1 MAKTKKI
8 KAVKQETPAQR
19 LSGIIKSC
27 RQIMRKDKGMNGD
40 ADRLP
45 MLTWIM
51 FLKFLDDN
59 EQMQEVNA
67 QLEGKKYKPAIESPY
82 RWRDWAKD
90 TNLTGD
96 DLLNFISNEK
106 VTLSD
111 GKERTGLFYYLR
123 SLQSESGT
131 ERKDVIATAFKG
143 ISNRMIN
150 GYLLRDVVNK
160 IDGIHFT
167 NNEEINTLSHLYESI
182 LKEMRDASGDAG
194 EFYTPR
200 PVVRFMVEMLDP
212 KIGETVLDPAS
223 GTGGFLVEAFEHLKK
238 QVQTIEHKI
247 TLQKDSI
254 LGGEAKALPYLLCQ
268 MNLLLHG
275 LNYPK
280 IDSGNSLRTPLREI
294 GDNQRVDVI
303 LTNPPFGGEEEKG
316 ILNNFPDDRR
326 TTETA
331 ILFIQLILRK
341 LKRNLGDSVGGRAA
355 IVVPNTTLFYGNIT
369 KKIREDLLIKH
380 NLHTVVRLP
389 KGVFEPYTDIETNLL
404 FFDNNTPTEE
414 VFFFEVDLPDGKK
427 QFTKTFPMTY
437 EHISQYYSIIKERDT
452 NYPLAWKVLKADIL
466 KDPNINLDLKNPK
479 NEIIYLD
486 NPLEQFNK
494 VKESL
499 DKSMDRISKVKEIID
514 NNILRTNDFEWG
526 EFEIGELLDRN
537 KTQITLDEDETYKRI
552 RIQVKGRG
560 IVLRDQEVGH
570 KIGTKK
576 QFIVNEGQFVLSKID
591 ARYGA
596 FGIIP
601 EDCDGAIITG
611 NFWAY
616 DINEDLVYPKLLQLI
631 TRSQAFID
639 ACSNASTGATNRK
652 YLDEN
657 IFLRKKIS
665 IPRNIEIQ
673 KVISASLEELYKHV
687 SISEKSLQ
695 SDLETLPTLFQS
707 SLIHLFGRTFE

>member
-1 MAKTKKI
+1 MAKTKKT

-200 PVVRFMVEMLDP
+200 PVVRFMVEMLAP

-223 GTGGFLVEAFEHLKK
+223 GTGGFLVEAFDYLKK
-238 QVQTIEHKI
+238 QAKTVEQRQ
-247 TLQKDSI
+247 TLQRNSI
-254 LGGEAKALPYLLCQ
+254 IGGEPKSLPFLLCQ

-275 LNYPK
+275 LEYPN
-280 IDSGNSLRTPLREI
+280 IDSGNSLRFPLREI
-294 GDNQRVDVI
+294 GDKDRVDVI
-303 LTNPPFGGEEEKG
+303 LTNPPFAGEEEKG
-316 ILNNFPDDRR
+316 ILNNFPENKRSA
-326 TTETA
+326 ETA
-331 ILFIQLILRK
+331 WLFLQLIMRK
-341 LKRNLGDSVGGRAA
+341 LKRVKPDSKGGRAA
-355 IVVPNTTLFYGNIT
+355 VVVPDSTLFDTTGIAT
-369 KKIREDLLIKH
+369 RIKQDLLSSF
-380 NLHTVVRLP
+380 NLHTIVRFP
-389 KGVFEPYTDIETNLL
+389 KGIFEPYTDIETNIL
-404 FFDNNTPTEE
+404 FFNSEGPTEKIDY
-414 VFFFEVDLPDGKK
+414 FQIKPPIGKK
-427 QFTKTFPMTY
+427 NFTKTNSINITY
-437 EHISQYYSIIKERDT
+437 FEEIKSWFQNREANDQAWSVNISDLDWNS
-452 NYPLAWKVLKADIL
+452 L
-466 KDPNINLDLKNPK
+466 NLDIKNPK
-479 NEIIYLD
+479 SFLENQNRDTKSLLENLISGSRIIPEALLNISNSIETIDDQIEADEYL
-486 NPLEQFNK
+486 
-494 VKESL
+494 L
-499 DKSMDRISKVKEIID
+499 D
-514 NNILRTNDFEWG
+514 
-526 EFEIGELLDRN
+526 ELLIRV
-537 KTQITLDEDETYKRI
+537 KDEIDLEDDEEYKRI
-552 RIQVKGRG
+552 TIRINGNG
-560 IVLRDQEVGH
+560 IEIRDQLKGE
-570 KIGTKK
+570 KIGTKR
-576 QFIVNEGQFVLSKID
+576 QFLVSEGQLVLSKID
-591 ARYGA
+591 ARSGA
-596 FGIIP
+596 FGILP
-601 EDCDGAIITG
+601 ADCDGAIITG

-616 DINEDLVYPKLLQLI
+616 NINEDLVEPEFLRLI
-631 TRSQAFID
+631 ITSEKFLNFCKA
-639 ACSNASTGATNRK
+639 SSTGTTNRK
-652 YLDEN
+652 YLDESK
-657 IFLRKKIS
+657 FLAQSIKIPEIGIQRKIVAIVRNVEEIHYNFLQLSNVGIDLRHS
-665 IPRNIEIQ
+665 IIDRI
-673 KVISASLEELYKHV
+673 V
-687 SISEKSLQ
+687 
-695 SDLETLPTLFQS
+695 
-707 SLIHLFGRTFE
+707 

>member
-1 MAKTKKI
+1 MAKTKKT
-8 KAVKQETPAQR
+8 KAISQETPAQR

-223 GTGGFLVEAFEHLKK
+223 GTGGFLVEAFDYLKK
-238 QVQTIEHKI
+238 QAKTVEQRQ
-247 TLQKDSI
+247 TLQRNSI
-254 LGGEAKALPYLLCQ
+254 IGGEPKSLPFLLCQ

-275 LNYPK
+275 LEYPN
-280 IDSGNSLRTPLREI
+280 IDSGNSLRFPLREI
-294 GDNQRVDVI
+294 GDKDRVDVI
-303 LTNPPFGGEEEKG
+303 LTNPPFAGEEEKG
-316 ILNNFPDDRR
+316 ILNNFPENKRSA
-326 TTETA
+326 ETA
-331 ILFIQLILRK
+331 WLFLQLIMRK
-341 LKRNLGDSVGGRAA
+341 LKRVKPDSKGGRAA
-355 IVVPNTTLFYGNIT
+355 VVVPDSTLFDTTGIAT
-369 KKIREDLLIKH
+369 RIKQDLLSSF
-380 NLHTVVRLP
+380 NLHTIVRFP
-389 KGVFEPYTDIETNLL
+389 KGIFEPYTDIETNIL
-404 FFDNNTPTEE
+404 FFNSEGPTEKIDY
-414 VFFFEVDLPDGKK
+414 FQIKPPIGKK
-427 QFTKTFPMTY
+427 NFTKTNSINITY
-437 EHISQYYSIIKERDT
+437 FEEIKNWFQNREANEQAWSVNISDLDWNS
-452 NYPLAWKVLKADIL
+452 L
-466 KDPNINLDLKNPK
+466 NLDIKNPK
-479 NEIIYLD
+479 SFLENQNRDTKSLLENLISGSRIIPEALLKISNSVETIDDQIEADEYL
-486 NPLEQFNK
+486 
-494 VKESL
+494 L
-499 DKSMDRISKVKEIID
+499 D
-514 NNILRTNDFEWG
+514 
-526 EFEIGELLDRN
+526 ELLIRV
-537 KTQITLDEDETYKRI
+537 KDEIDLEDDEEYKRI
-552 RIQVKGRG
+552 TIRINGNG
-560 IVLRDQEVGH
+560 IEIRDQLKGE
-570 KIGTKK
+570 KIGTKR
-576 QFIVNEGQFVLSKID
+576 QFLVSEGQLVLSKID
-591 ARYGA
+591 ARSGA
-596 FGIIP
+596 FGILP
-601 EDCDGAIITG
+601 ADCDGAIITG

-616 DINEDLVYPKLLQLI
+616 NINEDIVEPEFLRLI
-631 TRSQAFID
+631 ITSEKFLNFCKA
-639 ACSNASTGATNRK
+639 SSTGTTNRK
-652 YLDEN
+652 YLDESK
-657 IFLRKKIS
+657 FLDQSIKIPEIGIQRKIVAIVRNVEEIHYNFLQLSNVGIDLRHS
-665 IPRNIEIQ
+665 IIDRI
-673 KVISASLEELYKHV
+673 V
-687 SISEKSLQ
+687 
-695 SDLETLPTLFQS
+695 
-707 SLIHLFGRTFE
+707 